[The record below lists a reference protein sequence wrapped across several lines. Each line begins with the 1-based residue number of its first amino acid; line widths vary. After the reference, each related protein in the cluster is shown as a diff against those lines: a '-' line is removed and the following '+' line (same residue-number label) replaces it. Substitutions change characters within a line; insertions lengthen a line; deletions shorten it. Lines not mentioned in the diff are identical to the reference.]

1 MANVGGADQ
10 SVGMAAIKAYIRE
23 CDRKLDRYRQ
33 ALVAGTDPTIVAAGY
48 PRSRKCGLGAQARPT
63 EADLKATEVV
73 SPSELRAQVEAIGGL
88 LPLLDTSDTALK
100 ARFVS

>member
-33 ALVAGTDPTIVAAGY
+33 ALVAGTDPTIVAAWISEVTKV
-48 PRSRKCGLGAQARPT
+48 RTGAQARLT
-63 EADLKATEVV
+63 EADLKATEFV
-73 SPSELRAQVEAIGGL
+73 SPELRAQVEAIGGL
-88 LPLLDTSDTALK
+88 LPLLDTNDTALK
-100 ARFVS
+100 TRFVSE